1 MTDEFSISDSESYFE
16 ISQYEPSI
24 YSDDKKSV
32 RTTES
37 KKEKQAN
44 KATVYTVKRWMKNGN
59 KYKQNKI
66 NLFNTSTNRNAS
78 IINAVSG
85 YIYKSEYPN
94 IKYKVGSA
102 QENDLFKVRFLT
114 HENNIPGITLFYD
127 NPEQYERHLNVVL
140 DVMLRE
146 SGMNVRN
153 NLKQNWISCNKIS

>member
-1 MTDEFSISDSESYFE
+1 MADQYSISDSESFFE

-44 KATVYTVKRWMKNGN
+44 KATVYTVKRWMKTGN
-59 KYKQNKI
+59 KYKQKKI
-66 NLFNTSTNRNAS
+66 NLFNTSTNINAS

-85 YIYKSEYPN
+85 YIYTSEYPN

-102 QENDLFKVRFLT
+102 QEKDLFKVRFLT

-140 DVMLRE
+140 DV
-146 SGMNVRN
+146 V
-153 NLKQNWISCNKIS
+153 LKRTWHERKKQFEAKLNKLQ